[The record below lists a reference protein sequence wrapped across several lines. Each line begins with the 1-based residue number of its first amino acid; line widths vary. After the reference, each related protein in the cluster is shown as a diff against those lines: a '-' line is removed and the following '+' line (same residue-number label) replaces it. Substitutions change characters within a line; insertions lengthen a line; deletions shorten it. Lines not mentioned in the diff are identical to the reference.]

1 MAITRMKRFAASKK
15 PYAIDWDSFE
25 VDTKEITRSDGSKI
39 DFSTVQVNAVWVG
52 RKDGRTYVSAG
63 QLWDSEA
70 VSSMTR
76 DEFMANFDPR
86 YGGRVE
92 ARWNGHDLW
101 APGASFDE
109 VVEWRNE
116 LEPVLDG
123 LPEVPQGYDGWYS
136 LR

>member
-1 MAITRMKRFAASKK
+1 MAITRMKQFATSKK

-25 VDTKEITRSDGSKI
+25 VDTKEIARSDGSKI

-63 QLWDSEA
+63 QLWGSEA

-101 APGASFDE
+101 APGCPSVRWSSGARSSH
-109 VVEWRNE
+109 R
-116 LEPVLDG
+116 
-123 LPEVPQGYDGWYS
+123 S
-136 LR
+136 LTAYRRPRTDTTAGTA